1 MKRVVA
7 FGILLLASC
16 AVPQPEM
23 ERHGPPIELAGR
35 SPGPP
40 DRCVPTVQLNS
51 LRRSENDPHTLI
63 YGGGRTIWANNL
75 GQCRFGADDILVT
88 EPHGST
94 YCRGDLVRSI
104 DRTSHLPGPA
114 CVLNDFIPFRT

>member
-1 MKRVVA
+1 MKQVVA

-16 AVPQPEM
+16 AVPQPEV

-75 GQCRFGADDILVT
+75 GQCRFGADDIW
-88 EPHGST
+88 
-94 YCRGDLVRSI
+94 
-104 DRTSHLPGPA
+104 
-114 CVLNDFIPFRT
+114 